1 MQSIST
7 LFLRA
12 MKTKIN
18 SECIMRNAELVNCEN
33 TAINLSGNVGRLDH
47 KPPKTCPYLTER

>member
-12 MKTKIN
+12 MKTKN
-18 SECIMRNAELVNCEN
+18 NAELVNCEN

-47 KPPKTCPYLTER
+47 KPPKTCPYLAER